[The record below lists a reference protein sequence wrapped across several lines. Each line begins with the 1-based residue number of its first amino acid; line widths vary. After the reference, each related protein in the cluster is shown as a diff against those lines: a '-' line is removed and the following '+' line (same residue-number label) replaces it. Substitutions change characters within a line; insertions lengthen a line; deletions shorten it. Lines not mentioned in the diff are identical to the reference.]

1 MDEEEFSS
9 EKNVKV
15 IGIII
20 FLSTMT
26 VKELYGSQQF
36 PEKIQNLIFC
46 LSTIL
51 NKSIDKMCHIFWRNR
66 VLLSEV
72 LRLRSQTI
80 IGHTAPQP
88 NS

>member
-1 MDEEEFSS
+1 MDDEEFSS

-20 FLSTMT
+20 FLSTVT

-36 PEKIQNLIFC
+36 PEQIQNLIFC

-51 NKSIDKMCHIFWRNR
+51 NKSIDKKCHIFWRNWNHLGR
-66 VLLSEV
+66 MIWNFS
-72 LRLRSQTI
+72 
-80 IGHTAPQP
+80 
-88 NS
+88 